1 MCTTWLTHDIIDTY
15 GCIVYNNGDYGMHL
29 QKAKIGQS
37 GIFWLVLGDDYLP
50 IEPIKKFLLH
60 FKNINNSS
68 VHSIRTYAYR
78 LKIYWEYLS
87 SINQEWQLINYSEFT
102 NFIKWLRFSSNTVI
116 PIQDSISKR
125 TESTIN
131 SILSAVSSFYQFHKK
146 LGEVDIRLIVE
157 NKFYSSPYKSLLH
170 HIKKTKPVSKSIIRV
185 KQRKLIPKTI
195 TQEQADEIKNHCT
208 SLRDKF
214 LVSLLHETG
223 MRIGQALGLHHEDIK
238 SWNNEIIIRYRD
250 DNENM
255 AYSKSKNEY
264 IVHVSNSILSLYADY
279 VIKECHNLQSD
290 FVFVN
295 LQSRY
300 RGRPLGYSSVQ
311 YLFNRLSQKSG
322 IHITPHMYRHSHATE
337 LIQAGWDGSYVQKRL
352 GHASVQT
359 TMDLYTH
366 LSDSDLKNAFK
377 DYQKQKELL

>member
-1 MCTTWLTHDIIDTY
+1 
-15 GCIVYNNGDYGMHL
+15 
-29 QKAKIGQS
+29 
-37 GIFWLVLGDDYLP
+37 
-50 IEPIKKFLLH
+50 
-60 FKNINNSS
+60 
-68 VHSIRTYAYR
+68 
-78 LKIYWEYLS
+78 
-87 SINQEWQLINYSEFT
+87 
-102 NFIKWLRFSSNTVI
+102 
-116 PIQDSISKR
+116 
-125 TESTIN
+125 
-131 SILSAVSSFYQFHKK
+131 
-146 LGEVDIRLIVE
+146 
-157 NKFYSSPYKSLLH
+157 
-170 HIKKTKPVSKSIIRV
+170 
-185 KQRKLIPKTI
+185 
-195 TQEQADEIKNHCT
+195 
-208 SLRDKF
+208 LRDKF